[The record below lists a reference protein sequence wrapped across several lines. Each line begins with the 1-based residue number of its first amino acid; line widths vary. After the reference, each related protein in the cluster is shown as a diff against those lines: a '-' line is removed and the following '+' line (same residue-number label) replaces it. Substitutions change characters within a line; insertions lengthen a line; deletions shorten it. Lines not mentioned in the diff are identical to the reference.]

1 MWAKLG
7 TRVASGVIGAALLIL
22 IILYTRA
29 WAFNIVVSIACI
41 VSLYELVTTLGHNKK
56 PQLAVIEYAFAVILL
71 IILFLTKDSGIFLM
85 PVLVA
90 YAMLLLISAIFW
102 HEKIKFGDVSAAFFV
117 LIYSVM
123 FLYHIALIREMEN
136 GKLLV
141 FLPFLCAWMPDTF
154 AYFSGLLF
162 GKHKL
167 CPNISPKKTVEGA
180 IGGVIGCIIIT
191 MLFGLVANSVYGREV
206 SYVLLLVLAVFC
218 SVIAQLGD
226 LSASL
231 IKREYGVKDF
241 GNLIPGHGG
250 ILDRI
255 DSLIFVAPL
264 VYYFL
269 LYLPV
274 IR

>member
-1 MWAKLG
+1 MWSKLG

-29 WAFNIVVSIACI
+29 WAFNIVVSLACV
-41 VSLYELVTTLGHNKK
+41 VSIYELITTFGHNKK
-56 PQLAVIEYAFAVILL
+56 PQLAVIEYAFAIIALL
-71 IILFLTKDSGIFLM
+71 ALFFAKNSGALLM
-85 PVLVA
+85 LILVA
-90 YAMLLLISAIFW
+90 YAMFLLISAIFW
-102 HEKIKFGDVSAAFFV
+102 HEKIKFGDVCAAFFM
-117 LIYSVM
+117 LIYSVL
-123 FLYHIALIREMEN
+123 FLYHVALIRETEH

-167 CPNISPKKTVEGA
+167 CPSISPKKTVEGA
-180 IGGVIGCIIIT
+180 IGAVVGCVIIT
-191 MLFGLVANSVYGREV
+191 MAFGLVLNNVYGR
-206 SYVLLLVLAVFC
+206 SINYLLLLVLSVFC
-218 SVIAQLGD
+218 GVIAQLGD

-231 IKREYGVKDF
+231 IKREYGIKDF

-264 VYYFL
+264 VYYFI